1 MRPSRFLSL
10 RLLPRLL
17 IPYACVTVLLVARL
31 NRFIC
36 SQGLGS
42 CECVARDC
50 GFSIQEVRPCWDFQ
64 LSASCGVA
72 CTRMFWPRLLYRML
86 SLETALLSSCAGLLP
101 VSSVRHRCA
110 SEPLTTCSPTNGL
123 WRAMR
128 YWLGFVSFQFTLCY
142 VLGRLFGCSVLT
154 ESILAYRG
162 TMSTKIV
169 RMNKIFGNSTLVLC
183 SMKQTKHLHNYLH
196 ETFRRS
202 PDQIGRAHV

>member
-110 SEPLTTCSPTNGL
+110 SEPLQPVRQQMVSGGLCATGLASSASSSPY
-123 WRAMR
+123 AM
-128 YWLGFVSFQFTLCY
+128 YSVGFSGALC
-142 VLGRLFGCSVLT
+142 
-154 ESILAYRG
+154 
-162 TMSTKIV
+162 
-169 RMNKIFGNSTLVLC
+169 
-183 SMKQTKHLHNYLH
+183 
-196 ETFRRS
+196 
-202 PDQIGRAHV
+202 